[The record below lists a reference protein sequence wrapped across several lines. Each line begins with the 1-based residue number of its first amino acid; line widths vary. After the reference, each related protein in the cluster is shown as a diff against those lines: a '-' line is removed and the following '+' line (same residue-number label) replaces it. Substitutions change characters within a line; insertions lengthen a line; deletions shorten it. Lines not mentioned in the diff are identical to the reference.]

1 MKKIN
6 KILIIDDEIDIRES
20 IIAILND
27 EGFICNNASNSK
39 DALKLVQD
47 NTYDLIILDVWLN
60 DPDYDGI
67 KLLKLLKKNDI
78 KIPIIIISGHGN
90 IDMAVDAIKEG
101 AYEFVEKPFKS
112 ERLILSVSRALEV
125 QLIREENK
133 ELREINFIKDELI
146 GSSSNTIKIKD
157 IINKIA
163 PTSSRVLIT
172 GESGTG
178 KDLVAK
184 EIHHK
189 SLYKNGPFIVI
200 NAALLEPDGI
210 ENELFG
216 IEENGLIKHTGLFE
230 KANKGSLFIDEVG
243 EMPIQTQ
250 IKILRVLTE
259 QSFTRIGGEK
269 TIHIETR
276 IIASST
282 KDLLLAIENNQFRKD
297 LYHRL
302 NVVELNLPCLSDRI
316 EDIDELILYFTDKFC
331 KANGLASK
339 NIVSIIKNK
348 YLNYKWPGNIREL
361 KNNVEREL
369 IIGEKLEI
377 LGNNDLNSDF
387 DQKNVISMPI
397 KNAREAFEKN
407 YLSSQLKRF
416 NGNISKTA
424 NFIGMERS
432 ALHRKLKQ
440 LKITDIE

>member
-1 MKKIN
+1 MSN
-6 KILIIDDEIDIRES
+6 ILIIDDEIDISES
-20 IIAILND
+20 IVAILTD
-27 EGFICNNASNSK
+27 EGFSCDSASNSNEAIQLIDINK
-39 DALKLVQD
+39 
-47 NTYDLIILDVWLN
+47 YDLIILDVWLN
-60 DPDYDGI
+60 DPKYDGI
-67 KLLKLLKKNDI
+67 KLLKFIKKKDL
-78 KIPIIIISGHGN
+78 KIPIIIISGHGS
-90 IDMAVDAIKEG
+90 IDMAVEAIKEG

-125 QLIREENK
+125 NLIREENK
-133 ELREINFIKDELI
+133 ELKEISFSKYKLI
-146 GSSSNTIKIKD
+146 GTSSIAIKIKD
-157 IINKIA
+157 IISKVA
-163 PTSSRVLIT
+163 PTASRLLIT

-184 EIHHK
+184 EIHLN
-189 SLYKNGPFIVI
+189 SLYKDGPFIVI
-200 NAALLEPDGI
+200 NASLLEPEGI

-216 IEENGLIKHTGLFE
+216 VELNGLIKHTGFFE
-230 KANKGSLFIDEVG
+230 KANKGTLYIDEVG

-250 IKILRVLTE
+250 IKILRVLTD
-259 QSFTRIGGEK
+259 QSFTRMGGDK
-269 TIHIETR
+269 IINIETR

-302 NVVELNLPCLSDRI
+302 NVVELNLPRLVDRL
-316 EDIDELILYFTDKFC
+316 EDLDELIDYFTKNFC
-331 KANGLASK
+331 KENGVSNK
-339 NIVSIIKNK
+339 NIISKIKDK
-348 YLNYKWPGNIREL
+348 YLHYDWPGNIREL
-361 KNNVEREL
+361 KNNIEREL
-369 IIGEKLEI
+369 IIGEKHDLSN
-377 LGNNDLNSDF
+377 NNDLNSAF

-424 NFIGMERS
+424 SFIGMERS

>member
-1 MKKIN
+1 MSN
-6 KILIIDDEIDIRES
+6 ILIIDDEIDISES
-20 IIAILND
+20 IVAILTD
-27 EGFICNNASNSK
+27 EGFSCDSASNSNEAIQLIDINK
-39 DALKLVQD
+39 
-47 NTYDLIILDVWLN
+47 YDLIILDVWLN
-60 DPDYDGI
+60 DPEYDGI
-67 KLLKLLKKNDI
+67 KLLKFIKKKDL
-78 KIPIIIISGHGN
+78 KIPIIIISGHGS
-90 IDMAVDAIKEG
+90 IDMAVEAIKEG

-125 QLIREENK
+125 SLIREENK
-133 ELREINFIKDELI
+133 ELKEISFSKDKLI
-146 GSSSNTIKIKD
+146 GTSSIAIKIKD
-157 IINKIA
+157 IISKVA
-163 PTSSRVLIT
+163 PTASRLLIT

-184 EIHHK
+184 EIHLN
-189 SLYKNGPFIVI
+189 SLYKDGPFIVI
-200 NAALLEPDGI
+200 NASLLEPEGI

-216 IEENGLIKHTGLFE
+216 VELNGLIKHTGFFE
-230 KANKGSLFIDEVG
+230 KANKGTLYIDEVG

-250 IKILRVLTE
+250 IKILRVLTD
-259 QSFTRIGGEK
+259 QSFTRMGGDK
-269 TIHIETR
+269 IINIETR

-302 NVVELNLPCLSDRI
+302 NVVELNLPKLVDRL
-316 EDIDELILYFTDKFC
+316 EDLDELIDYFTKNFC
-331 KANGLASK
+331 KENGLSNK
-339 NIVSIIKNK
+339 NIISKIKDK
-348 YLNYKWPGNIREL
+348 YLHYDWPGNIREL
-361 KNNVEREL
+361 KNNIEREL
-369 IIGEKLEI
+369 IIGEKHDLSN
-377 LGNNDLNSDF
+377 NNDLNSAF

-424 NFIGMERS
+424 SFIGMERS

>member
-1 MKKIN
+1 MSN
-6 KILIIDDEIDIRES
+6 ILIIDDEIDISES
-20 IIAILND
+20 IVAILTD
-27 EGFICNNASNSK
+27 EGFSCDSASNSNEAIQLIDINK
-39 DALKLVQD
+39 
-47 NTYDLIILDVWLN
+47 YDLIILDVWLN
-60 DPDYDGI
+60 DPEYDGI
-67 KLLKLLKKNDI
+67 KLLKFIKTKDL
-78 KIPIIIISGHGN
+78 KIPIIIISGHGS
-90 IDMAVDAIKEG
+90 IDMAVEAIKEG

-125 QLIREENK
+125 NLIREENK
-133 ELREINFIKDELI
+133 ELKEISFSKYKLI
-146 GSSSNTIKIKD
+146 GTSSIAIKIKD
-157 IINKIA
+157 IISKVA
-163 PTSSRVLIT
+163 PTASRLLIT

-184 EIHHK
+184 EIHLN
-189 SLYKNGPFIVI
+189 SLYKDGPFIVI
-200 NAALLEPDGI
+200 NASLLEPEGI

-216 IEENGLIKHTGLFE
+216 VELNGLIKHTGFFE
-230 KANKGSLFIDEVG
+230 KANKGTLYIDEVG

-250 IKILRVLTE
+250 IKILRVLTD
-259 QSFTRIGGEK
+259 QSFTRMGGDK
-269 TIHIETR
+269 IVNIETR

-302 NVVELNLPCLSDRI
+302 NVVELNLPKLVDRL
-316 EDIDELILYFTDKFC
+316 EDLDELIDYFTKNFC
-331 KANGLASK
+331 KENGVSNK
-339 NIVSIIKNK
+339 NIISKIKDK
-348 YLNYKWPGNIREL
+348 YLHYDWPGNIREL

-369 IIGEKLEI
+369 IIGEKHDLSN
-377 LGNNDLNSDF
+377 NNDLNSAF

-424 NFIGMERS
+424 SFIGMERS

>member
-1 MKKIN
+1 MN
-6 KILIIDDEIDIRES
+6 NILVIDDEIDIRES
-20 IIAILND
+20 IVAILSD
-27 EGFICNNASNSK
+27 EGFVCDNASNSNEAIHLIEVK
-39 DALKLVQD
+39 K
-47 NTYDLIILDVWLN
+47 YDLIILDVWLN
-60 DPDYDGI
+60 YPDYDGI
-67 KLLKLLKKNDI
+67 KLLKLIKKNNT
-78 KIPIIIISGHGN
+78 KVPIIIISGHGN
-90 IDMAVDAIKEG
+90 IDMAVEAIKEG

-125 QLIREENK
+125 KLIREENK
-133 ELREINFIKDELI
+133 ELKEINFTKDRLV
-146 GSSSNTIKIKD
+146 GSSLITIKINE

-184 EIHHK
+184 EIHFNSMFK
-189 SLYKNGPFIVI
+189 DGPFIVI
-200 NAALLEPDGI
+200 NASLLEPEGI

-216 IEENGLIKHTGLFE
+216 VEDNGLIKHTGFFE
-230 KANKGSLFIDEVG
+230 KANKGTLFIDEVG
-243 EMPIQTQ
+243 EMPMQTQ
-250 IKILRVLTE
+250 IKLLRVLTE
-259 QSFTRIGGEK
+259 QSFTRIGGDK
-269 TIHIETR
+269 TINIETR
-276 IIASST
+276 IISSST

-302 NVVELNLPCLSDRI
+302 NVVELNLPRLVDRI
-316 EDIDELILYFTDKFC
+316 DDLDELIEYFVDNFC
-331 KANGLASK
+331 KENGMTKK
-339 NIVSIIKNK
+339 NVVSDIKNK
-348 YLNYKWPGNIREL
+348 YSYYNWPGNIREL

-369 IIGEKLEI
+369 IIGEKLNVS
-377 LGNNDLNSDF
+377 NNTDLSSDF

>member
-1 MKKIN
+1 MSN
-6 KILIIDDEIDIRES
+6 ILIIDDEIDISES
-20 IIAILND
+20 IVAILTD
-27 EGFICNNASNSK
+27 EGFSCDSASNSNEAIQLIDINK
-39 DALKLVQD
+39 
-47 NTYDLIILDVWLN
+47 YDLIILDVWLN
-60 DPDYDGI
+60 DPEYDGI
-67 KLLKLLKKNDI
+67 KLLKFIKKKDL
-78 KIPIIIISGHGN
+78 KIPIIIISGHGS
-90 IDMAVDAIKEG
+90 IDMAVEAIKEG

-125 QLIREENK
+125 NLIREENK
-133 ELREINFIKDELI
+133 ELKEISFSKDKLI
-146 GSSSNTIKIKD
+146 GTSSIAIKIKD
-157 IINKIA
+157 IISKVA
-163 PTSSRVLIT
+163 PTASRLLIT

-184 EIHHK
+184 EIHLN
-189 SLYKNGPFIVI
+189 SLYKDGPFIVI
-200 NAALLEPDGI
+200 NASLLEPEGI

-216 IEENGLIKHTGLFE
+216 VELNGLIKHTGFFE
-230 KANKGSLFIDEVG
+230 KANKGTLYIDEVG

-250 IKILRVLTE
+250 IKILRVLTD
-259 QSFTRIGGEK
+259 QSFTRMGGDK
-269 TIHIETR
+269 IINIETR

-302 NVVELNLPCLSDRI
+302 NVVELNLPRLVDRL
-316 EDIDELILYFTDKFC
+316 EDLDELIDYFTKNFC
-331 KANGLASK
+331 KENGVSNK
-339 NIVSIIKNK
+339 NIISKIKDK
-348 YLNYKWPGNIREL
+348 YLHYDWPGNIREL
-361 KNNVEREL
+361 KNNIEREL
-369 IIGEKLEI
+369 IIGEKHDLSN
-377 LGNNDLNSDF
+377 NNDLNSAF

-440 LKITDIE
+440 LKITDVE

>member
-1 MKKIN
+1 MSN
-6 KILIIDDEIDIRES
+6 ILIIDDEIDISES
-20 IIAILND
+20 IAAILTD
-27 EGFICNNASNSK
+27 EGFSCDSASNSNEAIQLIDINK
-39 DALKLVQD
+39 
-47 NTYDLIILDVWLN
+47 YDLIILDVWLN
-60 DPDYDGI
+60 DPEYDGI
-67 KLLKLLKKNDI
+67 KLLKFIKKKDL
-78 KIPIIIISGHGN
+78 KIPIIIISGHGS
-90 IDMAVDAIKEG
+90 IDMAVEAIKEG

-125 QLIREENK
+125 NLIREENK
-133 ELREINFIKDELI
+133 ELKEISFSKDKLI
-146 GSSSNTIKIKD
+146 GTSSIAIKIKD
-157 IINKIA
+157 IISKVA
-163 PTSSRVLIT
+163 PTASRLLIT

-184 EIHHK
+184 EIHLN
-189 SLYKNGPFIVI
+189 SMYKDGPFIVI
-200 NAALLEPDGI
+200 NASLLEPEGI

-216 IEENGLIKHTGLFE
+216 VELNGIIKHTGFFE
-230 KANKGSLFIDEVG
+230 KANKGTLYIDEVG

-250 IKILRVLTE
+250 IKILRVLTD
-259 QSFTRIGGEK
+259 QSFTRMGGDK
-269 TIHIETR
+269 IINIETR

-302 NVVELNLPCLSDRI
+302 NVVELNLPRLVDRL
-316 EDIDELILYFTDKFC
+316 EDLDELIDYFTKNFC
-331 KANGLASK
+331 KENGVSNK
-339 NIVSIIKNK
+339 NIISKIKDK
-348 YLNYKWPGNIREL
+348 YLHYDWPGNIREL
-361 KNNVEREL
+361 KNNIEREL
-369 IIGEKLEI
+369 IIGEKHDLSN
-377 LGNNDLNSDF
+377 NNDLNSAF

-424 NFIGMERS
+424 SFIGMERS

>member
-1 MKKIN
+1 MSN
-6 KILIIDDEIDIRES
+6 ILIIDDEIDISES
-20 IIAILND
+20 IVAILTD
-27 EGFICNNASNSK
+27 EGFFCDSASNSNEAIQLIDINK
-39 DALKLVQD
+39 
-47 NTYDLIILDVWLN
+47 YDLIILDVWLN
-60 DPDYDGI
+60 DPEYDGI
-67 KLLKLLKKNDI
+67 KLLKFIKKKDL
-78 KIPIIIISGHGN
+78 KIPIIIISGHGS
-90 IDMAVDAIKEG
+90 IDMAVEAIKEG

-125 QLIREENK
+125 NLIREENK
-133 ELREINFIKDELI
+133 ELKEISFSKDKLI
-146 GSSSNTIKIKD
+146 GTSSIAIKIKD
-157 IINKIA
+157 IISKVA
-163 PTSSRVLIT
+163 PTASRLLIT

-184 EIHHK
+184 EIHLN
-189 SLYKNGPFIVI
+189 SLYKDGPFIVI
-200 NAALLEPDGI
+200 NASLLEPEGI

-216 IEENGLIKHTGLFE
+216 VELNGLIKHTGFFE
-230 KANKGSLFIDEVG
+230 KANKGTLYIDEVG

-250 IKILRVLTE
+250 IKILRVLTD
-259 QSFTRIGGEK
+259 QSFTRMGGDK
-269 TIHIETR
+269 IINIETR

-302 NVVELNLPCLSDRI
+302 NVVELNLPKLVDRL
-316 EDIDELILYFTDKFC
+316 EDLDELIDYFTKNFC
-331 KANGLASK
+331 KENGVSNK
-339 NIVSIIKNK
+339 NIISKIKDK
-348 YLNYKWPGNIREL
+348 YLHYDWPGNIREL
-361 KNNVEREL
+361 KNNIEREL
-369 IIGEKLEI
+369 IIGEKHDLSN
-377 LGNNDLNSDF
+377 NNDLNSAF

-440 LKITDIE
+440 LKIMDIE

>member
-1 MKKIN
+1 MN
-6 KILIIDDEIDIRES
+6 NILIIDDEIDIRES
-20 IIAILND
+20 IVAILTD
-27 EGFICNNASNSK
+27 EGFSCDNTSNSNEAIQLIK
-39 DALKLVQD
+39 VNK
-47 NTYDLIILDVWLN
+47 YDLIILDVWLN

-67 KLLKLLKKNDI
+67 KLLKLIKKNYK

-90 IDMAVDAIKEG
+90 IDMAVEAIKEG

-125 QLIREENK
+125 RFIREENK
-133 ELREINFIKDELI
+133 KLKEVNFTKDKLI
-146 GSSSNTIKIKD
+146 GSSSITKKIKE

-163 PTSSRVLIT
+163 PTSTRLLIT

-184 EIHHK
+184 EIHLNSMFK
-189 SLYKNGPFIVI
+189 DGPFIVI
-200 NAALLEPDGI
+200 NASLLEPKGI
-210 ENELFG
+210 ETELFG
-216 IEENGLIKHTGLFE
+216 IENNGIIKHTGFFE
-230 KANKGSLFIDEVG
+230 KANNGTLFIDEVG
-243 EMPIQTQ
+243 EMPMQTQ

-259 QSFTRIGGEK
+259 QSFTRIGGDK
-269 TIHIETR
+269 TINIETR

-282 KDLLLAIENNQFRKD
+282 KDLLLAIDNNQFRKD

-302 NVVELNLPCLSDRI
+302 NVVELHLPRLADRI
-316 EDIDELILYFTDKFC
+316 EDLDELIDYFTKDFC
-331 KANGLASK
+331 KLNGIPNK
-339 NIVSIIKNK
+339 NIIAKIKDK
-348 YLNYKWPGNIREL
+348 YLYYDWPGNIREL
-361 KNNVEREL
+361 KNNIEREL
-369 IIGEKLEI
+369 IIGEKHDI
-377 LGNNDLNSDF
+377 LNNNDLNSDF

-424 NFIGMERS
+424 SFIGMERS

-440 LKITDIE
+440 LKITDTE

>member
-1 MKKIN
+1 MSN
-6 KILIIDDEIDIRES
+6 ILIIDDEIDISES
-20 IIAILND
+20 IVAILTD
-27 EGFICNNASNSK
+27 EGFFCDSASNSNEAIQLIDINK
-39 DALKLVQD
+39 
-47 NTYDLIILDVWLN
+47 YDLIILDVWLN
-60 DPDYDGI
+60 DPEYDGI
-67 KLLKLLKKNDI
+67 KLLKFIKKKDL
-78 KIPIIIISGHGN
+78 KIPIIIISGHGS
-90 IDMAVDAIKEG
+90 IDMAVEAIKEG

-125 QLIREENK
+125 NLIREENK
-133 ELREINFIKDELI
+133 ELKEISFSKDKLI
-146 GSSSNTIKIKD
+146 GTSSIAIKIKD
-157 IINKIA
+157 IISKVA
-163 PTSSRVLIT
+163 PTASRLLIT

-184 EIHHK
+184 EIHLN
-189 SLYKNGPFIVI
+189 SMYKDGPFIVI
-200 NAALLEPDGI
+200 NASLLEPEGI

-216 IEENGLIKHTGLFE
+216 VELNGIIKHTGFFE
-230 KANKGSLFIDEVG
+230 KANKGTLYIDEVG

-250 IKILRVLTE
+250 IKILRVLTD
-259 QSFTRIGGEK
+259 QSFTRMGGDK
-269 TIHIETR
+269 IINIETR

-302 NVVELNLPCLSDRI
+302 NVVELNLPRLVDRL
-316 EDIDELILYFTDKFC
+316 EDLDELIDYFTKNFC
-331 KANGLASK
+331 KENGVSNK
-339 NIVSIIKNK
+339 NIISKIKDK
-348 YLNYKWPGNIREL
+348 YLHYDWPGNIREL
-361 KNNVEREL
+361 KNNIEREL
-369 IIGEKLEI
+369 IIGEKHDLSN
-377 LGNNDLNSDF
+377 NNDLNSAF

-424 NFIGMERS
+424 SFIGMERS

>member
-1 MKKIN
+1 MSN
-6 KILIIDDEIDIRES
+6 ILIIDDEIDISES
-20 IIAILND
+20 IVAILTD
-27 EGFICNNASNSK
+27 EGFSCDSASNSNEAIQLIDINK
-39 DALKLVQD
+39 
-47 NTYDLIILDVWLN
+47 YDLIILDVWLN
-60 DPDYDGI
+60 DPEYDGI
-67 KLLKLLKKNDI
+67 KLLKFIKKKDL
-78 KIPIIIISGHGN
+78 KIPIIIISGHGS
-90 IDMAVDAIKEG
+90 IDMAVEAIKEG

-125 QLIREENK
+125 NLIREENK
-133 ELREINFIKDELI
+133 ELKEISFSKDKLI
-146 GSSSNTIKIKD
+146 GTSSIAIKIKD
-157 IINKIA
+157 IISKVA
-163 PTSSRVLIT
+163 PTASRLLIT

-184 EIHHK
+184 EIHLN
-189 SLYKNGPFIVI
+189 SMYKDGPFIVI
-200 NAALLEPDGI
+200 NASLLEPEGI

-216 IEENGLIKHTGLFE
+216 VELNGLIKHTGFFE
-230 KANKGSLFIDEVG
+230 KANKGTLYIDEVG

-250 IKILRVLTE
+250 IKILRVLTD
-259 QSFTRIGGEK
+259 QSFTRMGGDK
-269 TIHIETR
+269 IINIETR

-302 NVVELNLPCLSDRI
+302 NVVELNLPRLVDRL
-316 EDIDELILYFTDKFC
+316 EDLDELIDYFTKNFC
-331 KANGLASK
+331 KENGVSNK
-339 NIVSIIKNK
+339 NIISKIKDK
-348 YLNYKWPGNIREL
+348 YLHYDWPGNIREL
-361 KNNVEREL
+361 KNNIEREL
-369 IIGEKLEI
+369 IIGEKHDLSN
-377 LGNNDLNSDF
+377 NNDLNSAF

-440 LKITDIE
+440 LKIMDIE

>member
-1 MKKIN
+1 MSN
-6 KILIIDDEIDIRES
+6 ILVIDDENDIRES
-20 IIAILND
+20 IVAILSD
-27 EGFICNNASNSK
+27 EGFLCDNASNSK
-39 DALKLVQD
+39 EAIHLIGINK
-47 NTYDLIILDVWLN
+47 YDLIILDVWLN
-60 DPDYDGI
+60 DPDYDGMR
-67 KLLKLLKKNDI
+67 LLKLIKKDNA
-78 KIPIIIISGHGN
+78 KVPIIIISGHGN
-90 IDMAVDAIKEG
+90 IDMAVEAIKEG

-125 QLIREENK
+125 KLIREENK
-133 ELREINFIKDELI
+133 ELKEVNFSKDRFI
-146 GSSSNTIKIKD
+146 GSSIATTKIIE

-184 EIHHK
+184 EIHLNSMFK
-189 SLYKNGPFIVI
+189 DGPFIVI
-200 NAALLEPDGI
+200 NASLLEPEGI

-216 IEENGLIKHTGLFE
+216 VEDNGLIKHTGFFE
-230 KANKGSLFIDEVG
+230 KANSGTLFIDEVG

-259 QSFTRIGGEK
+259 QSFSRIGSDK
-269 TIHIETR
+269 TIKIETR
-276 IIASST
+276 IISSST
-282 KDLLLAIENNQFRKD
+282 KDLLLAIKNNQFRKD

-302 NVVELNLPCLSDRI
+302 NVVELNLPRLVDRI
-316 EDIDELILYFTDKFC
+316 EDLDELIEYFVDNYC
-331 KANGLASK
+331 KENGMPKK
-339 NIVSIIKNK
+339 NIISDIKNK
-348 YLNYKWPGNIREL
+348 YLHYDWPGNIREL
-361 KNNVEREL
+361 KNNIEREL
-369 IIGEKLEI
+369 IIGEKLDDSNI
-377 LGNNDLNSDF
+377 NNLNSDF

-440 LKITDIE
+440 LKIMDIE

>member
-1 MKKIN
+1 MSN
-6 KILIIDDEIDIRES
+6 ILIIDDEIDISES
-20 IIAILND
+20 IVAILTD
-27 EGFICNNASNSK
+27 EGFSCDSASNSNEAIQLIDINK
-39 DALKLVQD
+39 
-47 NTYDLIILDVWLN
+47 YDLIILDVWLN
-60 DPDYDGI
+60 DPEYDGI
-67 KLLKLLKKNDI
+67 KLLKFIKKKDL
-78 KIPIIIISGHGN
+78 KIPIIIISGHGS
-90 IDMAVDAIKEG
+90 IDMAVEAIKEG

-125 QLIREENK
+125 NLIREENK
-133 ELREINFIKDELI
+133 ELKEISFSKDKLI
-146 GSSSNTIKIKD
+146 GTSSIAIKIKD
-157 IINKIA
+157 IISKVA
-163 PTSSRVLIT
+163 PTASRLLIT

-184 EIHHK
+184 EIHLN
-189 SLYKNGPFIVI
+189 SLYKDGPFIVI
-200 NAALLEPDGI
+200 NASLLEPEGI

-216 IEENGLIKHTGLFE
+216 VELNGLIKHTGFFE
-230 KANKGSLFIDEVG
+230 KANKGTLYIDEVG

-250 IKILRVLTE
+250 IKILRVLTD
-259 QSFTRIGGEK
+259 QSFTRMGGDK
-269 TIHIETR
+269 IINIETR

-302 NVVELNLPCLSDRI
+302 NVVELNLPKLVDRL
-316 EDIDELILYFTDKFC
+316 EDLDELIDYFTKNFC
-331 KANGLASK
+331 KENGVSNK
-339 NIVSIIKNK
+339 NIISKIKVK
-348 YLNYKWPGNIREL
+348 YLHYDWPGNIREL
-361 KNNVEREL
+361 KNNIEREL
-369 IIGEKLEI
+369 IIGEKHDLSN
-377 LGNNDLNSDF
+377 NNDLNSAF

-424 NFIGMERS
+424 SFIGMERS

>member
-1 MKKIN
+1 MSN
-6 KILIIDDEIDIRES
+6 ILIIDDEIDISES
-20 IIAILND
+20 IVAILTD
-27 EGFICNNASNSK
+27 EGFSCDSASNSNEAIQLIDINK
-39 DALKLVQD
+39 
-47 NTYDLIILDVWLN
+47 YDLIILDVWLN
-60 DPDYDGI
+60 DPEYDGI
-67 KLLKLLKKNDI
+67 KLLKFIKKKDL
-78 KIPIIIISGHGN
+78 KIPIIIISGHGS
-90 IDMAVDAIKEG
+90 IDMAVEAIKEG

-125 QLIREENK
+125 NLIREENK
-133 ELREINFIKDELI
+133 ELKEISFSKDKLI
-146 GSSSNTIKIKD
+146 GTSSIAIKIKD
-157 IINKIA
+157 IISKVA
-163 PTSSRVLIT
+163 PTASRLLIT

-184 EIHHK
+184 EIHLN
-189 SLYKNGPFIVI
+189 SLYKDGPFIVI
-200 NAALLEPDGI
+200 NASLLEPEGI

-216 IEENGLIKHTGLFE
+216 VELNGLIKHTGFFE
-230 KANKGSLFIDEVG
+230 KANKGTLYIDEVG

-250 IKILRVLTE
+250 IKILRVLTD
-259 QSFTRIGGEK
+259 QSFTRMGGDK
-269 TIHIETR
+269 IINIETR

-302 NVVELNLPCLSDRI
+302 NVVELNLPKLVDRL
-316 EDIDELILYFTDKFC
+316 EDLDELIDYFTKNFC
-331 KANGLASK
+331 KENGVSNK
-339 NIVSIIKNK
+339 NIISKIKDK
-348 YLNYKWPGNIREL
+348 YLHYDWPGNIREL
-361 KNNVEREL
+361 KNNIEREL
-369 IIGEKLEI
+369 IIGEKHDLSN
-377 LGNNDLNSDF
+377 NNDLNSAF

-440 LKITDIE
+440 LKIMDIE

>member
-1 MKKIN
+1 MSN
-6 KILIIDDEIDIRES
+6 ILVIDDEVDIRES
-20 IIAILND
+20 IVAILNE
-27 EGFICNNASNSK
+27 EGFLCDDASSSKEAIALFSNNN
-39 DALKLVQD
+39 
-47 NTYDLIILDVWLN
+47 YDLIILDVWLN

-67 KLLKLLKKNDI
+67 KLLKLIKKDKD
-78 KIPIIIISGHGN
+78 KIPVIIISGHGN
-90 IDMAVDAIKEG
+90 IEMAVEAIKEG

-125 QLIREENK
+125 QLIRNENK
-133 ELREINFIKDELI
+133 ELKEINFAKDKFI
-146 GSSSNTIKIKD
+146 GSSQNTLKIKE
-157 IINKIA
+157 IINKIG
-163 PTSSRVLIT
+163 PTSSRILIT

-184 EIHHK
+184 EIHDN
-189 SLYKNGPFIVI
+189 SLFKDGPFVVI
-200 NAALLEPDGI
+200 NAALLEPNGI

-243 EMPIQTQ
+243 EMPSQTQ

-259 QSFTRIGGEK
+259 QSFTRMGGEK
-269 TIHIETR
+269 VVNIETR

-282 KDLLLAIENNQFRKD
+282 KDLILAIKNNQFRKD

-302 NVVELNLPCLSDRI
+302 NVVEVNLPRLVDRLDDI
-316 EDIDELILYFTDKFC
+316 EDLIKYFTDIFC
-331 KANGLASK
+331 KQNGLPNK
-339 NIVSIIKNK
+339 DIILNIKNK
-348 YLNYKWPGNIREL
+348 YLHHDWPGNIREL

-377 LGNNDLNSDF
+377 LSDNDFNSDF

-407 YLSSQLKRF
+407 YLSSQLRRF

-424 NFIGMERS
+424 TFIGMERS

-440 LKITDIE
+440 LKITDID

>member
-1 MKKIN
+1 MSN
-6 KILIIDDEIDIRES
+6 ILIIDDEIDISES
-20 IIAILND
+20 IVAILTD
-27 EGFICNNASNSK
+27 EGFSCDSASNSNEAIQLIDINK
-39 DALKLVQD
+39 
-47 NTYDLIILDVWLN
+47 YDLIILDVWLN
-60 DPDYDGI
+60 DPEYDGM
-67 KLLKLLKKNDI
+67 KLLKFIKKKDL
-78 KIPIIIISGHGN
+78 KIPIIIISGHGS
-90 IDMAVDAIKEG
+90 IDMAVEAIKEG

-125 QLIREENK
+125 NLIREENK
-133 ELREINFIKDELI
+133 ELKEISFSKDKLI
-146 GSSSNTIKIKD
+146 GTSSIAIKIKD
-157 IINKIA
+157 LISKVA
-163 PTSSRVLIT
+163 PTASRLLIT

-184 EIHHK
+184 EIHLN
-189 SLYKNGPFIVI
+189 SMYKDGPFIVI
-200 NAALLEPDGI
+200 NASLLEPEGI

-216 IEENGLIKHTGLFE
+216 VELNGLIKHTGFFE
-230 KANKGSLFIDEVG
+230 KANKGTLYIDEVG

-250 IKILRVLTE
+250 IKILRVLTD
-259 QSFTRIGGEK
+259 QSFTRMGGDK
-269 TIHIETR
+269 IINIETR

-302 NVVELNLPCLSDRI
+302 NVVELNLPKLVDRL
-316 EDIDELILYFTDKFC
+316 EDLDELIDYFTKNFC
-331 KANGLASK
+331 KENGVSNK
-339 NIVSIIKNK
+339 NIISKIKDK
-348 YLNYKWPGNIREL
+348 YLHYDWPGNIREL
-361 KNNVEREL
+361 KNNIEREL
-369 IIGEKLEI
+369 IIGEKHDLSN
-377 LGNNDLNSDF
+377 NNDLNSAF

-424 NFIGMERS
+424 SFIGMERS

>member
-1 MKKIN
+1 MSN
-6 KILIIDDEIDIRES
+6 ILIIDDEIDISES
-20 IIAILND
+20 IVAILTD
-27 EGFICNNASNSK
+27 EGFSCDSASNSNEAIQLIDINK
-39 DALKLVQD
+39 
-47 NTYDLIILDVWLN
+47 YDLIILDVWLN
-60 DPDYDGI
+60 DPEYDGI
-67 KLLKLLKKNDI
+67 KLLKFIKKKDL
-78 KIPIIIISGHGN
+78 KIPIIIISGHGS
-90 IDMAVDAIKEG
+90 IDMAVEAIKEG

-125 QLIREENK
+125 NLIREENK
-133 ELREINFIKDELI
+133 ELKEISFSKDKLI
-146 GSSSNTIKIKD
+146 GTSSIAIKIKD
-157 IINKIA
+157 LIGKVA
-163 PTSSRVLIT
+163 PTASRLLIT

-184 EIHHK
+184 EIHLN
-189 SLYKNGPFIVI
+189 SLYKDGPFIVI
-200 NAALLEPDGI
+200 NASLLEPEGI

-216 IEENGLIKHTGLFE
+216 VELNGLIKHTGFFE
-230 KANKGSLFIDEVG
+230 KANKGTLYIDEVG

-250 IKILRVLTE
+250 IKILRVLTD
-259 QSFTRIGGEK
+259 QSFTRMGGDK
-269 TIHIETR
+269 IINIETR

-302 NVVELNLPCLSDRI
+302 NVVELNLPKLVDRL
-316 EDIDELILYFTDKFC
+316 EDLDELIDYFTKNFC
-331 KANGLASK
+331 KENGVSNK
-339 NIVSIIKNK
+339 NIISKIKDK
-348 YLNYKWPGNIREL
+348 YLHYDWPGNIREL
-361 KNNVEREL
+361 KNNIEREL
-369 IIGEKLEI
+369 IIGEKHDLSN
-377 LGNNDLNSDF
+377 NNDLNSAF

-424 NFIGMERS
+424 SFIGMERS